1 MDSFTLQMNYKFTPG
16 ILLLILLFIIWF
28 YKRKLFIIVGHADTL
43 YGNRKTQTKLA
54 QV

>member
-28 YKRKLFIIVGHADTL
+28 YNQRLVIIAGHADNL
-43 YGNRKTQTKLA
+43 YDNRKTQTKVT